1 MKKPTFYQIT
11 DLHLYAAD
19 EIGSYGKYYDLR
31 AQTDQKCMQE
41 SVAIVDAAFAAI
53 AADKETDVVIISGDV
68 TCDGEKASHDLLLK
82 KLQTLKEAGKR
93 IFLMTATHDY
103 DNNARGYTDQ
113 GAFKVEEYPRETLR
127 ELYADFGWNEAIAEH
142 TPSFSY
148 AVSLFPGW
156 RLLMMNDDGDGR
168 AFCGYDDDL
177 LAWVRNQVREADAA
191 GEKVIAVTHHPMLP
205 PSKIYP
211 IFSHRDMLGG
221 YETTAPM
228 FADLGIRYVFTGH
241 THMQSIKKLD
251 TVRGNR
257 LYHVNTGSVVGYPL
271 PYRRVTIEPDGLNVE
286 TRHVQSFDWD
296 LGGKTAQQYAKD
308 HFLFLLSDIFDSMEN
323 DLDRFKELAKGFSME
338 PKRVDQLRPLLKL
351 LGKLV
356 NGVTMKGV
364 AKLFFV
370 QKQVDPAMA
379 NVKVKDFM
387 LELIADMYAGD
398 RRFPPESKEYRSF
411 MPIIARLGKVLR
423 LTDYY
428 GVKVEL
434 TDLFDDL
441 MYNVG
446 SFDNNDAFLPF

>member
-1 MKKPTFYQIT
+1 
-11 DLHLYAAD
+11 
-19 EIGSYGKYYDLR
+19 
-31 AQTDQKCMQE
+31 
-41 SVAIVDAAFAAI
+41 
-53 AADKETDVVIISGDV
+53 
-68 TCDGEKASHDLLLK
+68 
-82 KLQTLKEAGKR
+82 
-93 IFLMTATHDY
+93 
-103 DNNARGYTDQ
+103 
-113 GAFKVEEYPRETLR
+113 
-127 ELYADFGWNEAIAEH
+127 
-142 TPSFSY
+142 
-148 AVSLFPGW
+148 
-156 RLLMMNDDGDGR
+156 
-168 AFCGYDDDL
+168 
-177 LAWVRNQVREADAA
+177 
-191 GEKVIAVTHHPMLP
+191 
-205 PSKIYP
+205 
-211 IFSHRDMLGG
+211 
-221 YETTAPM
+221 
-228 FADLGIRYVFTGH
+228 
-241 THMQSIKKLD
+241 
-251 TVRGNR
+251 
-257 LYHVNTGSVVGYPL
+257 
-271 PYRRVTIEPDGLNVE
+271 
-286 TRHVQSFDWD
+286 
-296 LGGKTAQQYAKD
+296 
-308 HFLFLLSDIFDSMEN
+308 MEN

-351 LGKLV
+351 LGRLV